1 MPFSI
6 ALDVAA
12 PRLIFLFGILPVLL
26 GISVVVF
33 AVYLILRAAKNR
45 FGATNEIG
53 VFEMEDSAGGGS
65 LFGIFLGIAVVVLV
79 VLVVIQAI
87 MKRRKK

>member
-33 AVYLILRAAKNR
+33 AVYLILRAAK
-45 FGATNEIG
+45 
-53 VFEMEDSAGGGS
+53 
-65 LFGIFLGIAVVVLV
+65 
-79 VLVVIQAI
+79 
-87 MKRRKK
+87 KKLK

>member
-26 GISVVVF
+26 GIAVVVL
-33 AVYLILRAAKNR
+33 AVYLIRRFTRHRRA
-45 FGATNEIG
+45 
-53 VFEMEDSAGGGS
+53 
-65 LFGIFLGIAVVVLV
+65 
-79 VLVVIQAI
+79 
-87 MKRRKK
+87 

>member
-1 MPFSI
+1 MSSCIPFYSTSQS
-6 ALDVAA
+6 LT
-12 PRLIFLFGILPVLL
+12 L
-26 GISVVVF
+26 
-33 AVYLILRAAKNR
+33 
-45 FGATNEIG
+45 E
-53 VFEMEDSAGGGS
+53 SAGGGS

>member
-1 MPFSI
+1 MPPKRNANNFDFQEVYVI
-6 ALDVAA
+6 VY
-12 PRLIFLFGILPVLL
+12 PVLFD
-26 GISVVVF
+26 IVEPDP
-33 AVYLILRAAKNR
+33 IL
-45 FGATNEIG
+45 E
-53 VFEMEDSAGGGS
+53 SAGGGS